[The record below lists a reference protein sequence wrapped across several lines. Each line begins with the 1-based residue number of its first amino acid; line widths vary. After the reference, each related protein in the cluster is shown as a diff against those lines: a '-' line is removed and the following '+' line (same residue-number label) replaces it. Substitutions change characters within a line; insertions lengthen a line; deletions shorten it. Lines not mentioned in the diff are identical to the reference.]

1 MSKVLKNYD
10 FILSF
15 FCPSKDFS
23 RWLWLFTCQPMRTQA
38 GRTTL
43 SLQQSRWFL
52 LLAEK
57 TQERTLLGNSQRFQI
72 HMLIVSVKYLSI
84 TLILIISSKYPHNIK
99 SHSNLFR
106 QLHFRSPP
114 WNIRR
119 SLFAVR
125 GWPQIHLIGEY
136 LLLEPIICRTNAG
149 CLNSSLTRMCGKVEL
164 TPKVT
169 FGCLGGILCKKSQ
182 KQFEIWRR
190 KNPQVPNE
198 EIKNMFSGLSSAQ
211 LSAIKK
217 EYQASSFPGLD
228 IPMNQVITMISIV
241 MIIMIM
247 TVKIVMMEM
256 MISGDSNNDNINIRW

>member
-1 MSKVLKNYD
+1 MSKALIND
-10 FILSF
+10 NGDSILRF
-15 FCPSKDFS
+15 FCPNKDFS
-23 RWLWLFTCQPMRTQA
+23 RWLWLFTCPPMRTQA

-52 LLAEK
+52 SGEK
-57 TQERTLLGNSQRFQI
+57 TQERTQI
-72 HMLIVSVKYLSI
+72 PYNHD
-84 TLILIISSKYPHNIK
+84 ILIISSKYPHNIK

-114 WNIRR
+114 WSIRR

-136 LLLEPIICRTNAG
+136 IWYWSQFKLPKQMICRTNAG

-164 TPKVT
+164 IPKVT
-169 FGCLGGILCKKSQ
+169 FGCVGGILCNNAQ

-198 EIKNMFSGLSSAQ
+198 ETCFQVSQVLSSLPSRRNIKRL
-211 LSAIKK
+211 LSL
-217 EYQASSFPGLD
+217 GW
-228 IPMNQVITMISIV
+228 ISQW
-241 MIIMIM
+241 
-247 TVKIVMMEM
+247 
-256 MISGDSNNDNINIRW
+256 IRWSQWS